1 MDLLW
6 RNEYQQDSWG
16 RAMRYKRQFGGN
28 SSSDSLNEN
37 EYDQPPM
44 LCILDSRLGLPFGTN
59 QGSHPLSPQITMS
72 IVFFVFSTLPSTSK
86 HNGYCTSSLF
96 PHR

>member
-6 RNEYQQDSWG
+6 RNEYQQNSWG

-28 SSSDSLNEN
+28 SSSDSFNEN

-44 LCILDSRLGLPFGTN
+44 LCILDSKLGPPFVTN
-59 QGSHPLSPQITMS
+59 QGLHPLSPQITMS
-72 IVFFVFSTLPSTSK
+72 IVFFFVFSTLPSTSK

-96 PHR
+96 PH